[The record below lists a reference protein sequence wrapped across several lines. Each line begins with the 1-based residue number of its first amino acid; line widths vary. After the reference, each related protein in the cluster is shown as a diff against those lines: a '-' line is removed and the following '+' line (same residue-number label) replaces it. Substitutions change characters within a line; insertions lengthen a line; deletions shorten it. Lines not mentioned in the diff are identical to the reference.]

1 MQPLK
6 TFLPIATFA
15 AIAALPHAT
24 AQDYYVE
31 GTAGLSSFN
40 FGSEFQEDY
49 TMLGIRVGRNFTP
62 NLAIEG
68 EYAIG
73 VSDKEETRSA
83 FNSLTNQ
90 SVSLVSSE
98 NLNSTYGVFAKAV
111 LPVTNRLTTHARV
124 GYATSEFEAEGTLTF
139 EDGTTQNRGIKDID
153 PGVAYGLGT
162 EFSFTDK
169 LYARADATRY
179 EAFNDNVES
188 YTLGVG
194 FRF

>member
-73 VSDKEETRSA
+73 VSDEEQSNRGFDSR
-83 FNSLTNQ
+83 NNQ
-90 SVSLVSSE
+90 SVSVDSTE
-98 NLNSTYGVFAKAV
+98 NLNSAFGIFGKTM
-111 LPVTNRLTTHARV
+111 LPLGDRFTAHARV
-124 GYATSEFEAEGTLTF
+124 GYATTEFEANGTLRF
-139 EDGTTQNRGIKDID
+139 EDGTVENRSYKDID
-153 PGVAYGLGT
+153 PGLAYGLGT

-179 EAFNDNVES
+179 EAFDNDIEA